1 MPSVVVP
8 KRLFKAWIEDWE
20 YNCVFD
26 KDPVAMQWLLHK
38 YGGLRWLDDDK
49 KNELVIADDEEMDYQ
64 GGRDGSGWCV
74 IGRRPCGDWIPWTL
88 HCVVDEI
95 AEYEQLEEMN
105 VEIVYNEEL
114 REANREKLKEE
125 EEAKKSKSKKK
136 KQQ

>member
-1 MPSVVVP
+1 M
-8 KRLFKAWIEDWE
+8 
-20 YNCVFD
+20 
-26 KDPVAMQWLLHK
+26 
-38 YGGLRWLDDDK
+38 
-49 KNELVIADDEEMDYQ
+49 
-64 GGRDGSGWCV
+64 

-95 AEYEQLEEMN
+95 AEYKQQEMN

-136 KQQ
+136 KQQRSR